1 MTTIRETEFAAIDFE
16 SAGLRPGGNDHPVQ
30 IGIAVLSGWEI
41 RRGLTLHSYIACP
54 EPVTWS
60 ARKVHGIS
68 DDDLADAPPLSSL
81 WPSIRDLLR
90 GRWVVAHGSA
100 TEKRFLRA
108 FPFHGF
114 GPWVDTLRLARSAD
128 PSLSSHALGDLAA
141 AYGLE
146 SRLRGDWEH
155 FRWHDAHS
163 DAVASLELLRFLVD
177 RLDLGGESPDILLH
191 SEQSTYRRL
200 RLPNRRP

>member
-1 MTTIRETEFAAIDFE
+1 MPTIHETEFAAIDFE
-16 SAGLRPGGNDHPVQ
+16 SAGVRPGGTDHPVQ
-30 IGIAVLSGWEI
+30 IGIVVLSGWEI
-41 RRGLTLHSYIACP
+41 RRELSLNSYMACP

-68 DDDLADAPPLSSL
+68 NDHLAGAPALSSL
-81 WPSIRDLLR
+81 WPGIRNLLR

-108 FPFHGF
+108 FPLHGF
-114 GPWVDTLRLARSAD
+114 GPWVDTLRLSRSAD
-128 PSLSSHALGDLAA
+128 PALPSHALGDLAA

-146 SRLRGDWEH
+146 DKLKSEWER
-155 FRWHDAHS
+155 FRWHDAYS
-163 DAVASLELLRFLVD
+163 DAVASLEILKFLVD
-177 RLDLGGESPDILLH
+177 RLDLGRESPEVLLH

-200 RLPNRRP
+200 RPPNRPL